1 MIQFL
6 FFSHYLAAHCFDEPD
21 KPDNYYVKAI
31 LGEHHTQIDG
41 DGEQYIDIDKVLLVI
56 QIYICCYPSFYF
68 CFISVKLVLEYISV
82 IVSNRKSTASYLY

>member
-56 QIYICCYPSFYF
+56 QIFICCQPSFYF
-68 CFISVKLVLEYISV
+68 CSISEKLALEFIPV
-82 IVSNRKSTASYLY
+82 IVSTRKLTESYLY